1 MYKAAIVLA
10 LAAVVS
16 AGNVAYVDHHVGSAV
31 EQTVRGYGG
40 LSSISHQAKN
50 INSAFS
56 TSSAYKTKV
65 TNNALAVAQPIAYAQ
80 PAYAT
85 QYAAPAYA
93 TQAYAAP
100 AYATQ
105 AYAQPI
111 ARAPLA
117 VAHAPVAYAHAPVA
131 KAVAHPGLL
140 GVAYSPV
147 APGVATLSFDGFG
160 VHYGY

>member
-1 MYKAAIVLA
+1 MIKAVIVLA
-10 LAAVVS
+10 IAAVAS
-16 AGNVAYVDHHVGSAV
+16 AGVAYVDQHVGSQV

-50 INSAFS
+50 VNSAFS
-56 TSSAYKTKV
+56 TSSSYKTKA
-65 TNNALAVAQPIAYAQ
+65 TNNAYAV
-80 PAYAT
+80 
-85 QYAAPAYA
+85 APAYA

-105 AYAQPI
+105 AYA
-111 ARAPLA
+111 APAYAHAAPVA
-117 VAHAPVAYAHAPVA
+117 VAHAPAYATQAYAAPAYAHAAPVA
-131 KAVAHPGLL
+131 RAGLL

-147 APGVATLSFDGFG
+147 APGVATLNFDGFG